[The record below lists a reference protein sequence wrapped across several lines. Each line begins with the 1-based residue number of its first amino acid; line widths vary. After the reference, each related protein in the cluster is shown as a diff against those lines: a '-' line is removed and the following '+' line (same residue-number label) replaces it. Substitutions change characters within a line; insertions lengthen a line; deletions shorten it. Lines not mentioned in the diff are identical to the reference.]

1 MGLVSDAFILLYI
14 IILIYHYW
22 KDRKTNWMEE
32 AKKEWYRDSAVR
44 QFTPSNN
51 KTYDKYRYSNWEDL
65 PDEYKELL
73 ELRERNKLYRDN
85 IPIFILTICF
95 ILKII
100 SLFI

>member
-1 MGLVSDAFILLYI
+1 MGLVSDMFILLYI
-14 IILIYHYW
+14 IILISHFW
-22 KDRKTNWMEE
+22 KDRKTNWMDE
-32 AKKEWYRDSAVR
+32 AKERWYRDADIR

-51 KTYDKYRYSNWEDL
+51 KTYDKFRYSNWEEL

-73 ELRERNKLYRDN
+73 ELRERIKLYSDN
-85 IPIFILTICF
+85 IPIFILAICF